1 MIVKISKKKIKYIWR
16 TKKYLNTVSTTTF
29 KNCNDVDFPSKYPIN
44 KTLSKIWDFM
54 EIDKPILKLIWKHK
68 ESRIAKINLKKNKL
82 GGGGNLSE
90 PINQEFIEL

>member
-1 MIVKISKKKIKYIWR
+1 
-16 TKKYLNTVSTTTF
+16 
-29 KNCNDVDFPSKYPIN
+29 
-44 KTLSKIWDFM
+44 M